1 MGTVYI
7 RGVDEPLPADE
18 TLIWEGSPDT
28 RALARHAFK
37 NRWIAAYFLGLAGL
51 AFVLGGGGQ
60 AGLARAAW
68 LIVLGGVV
76 VGLVTGWAWLVAR
89 SSVYALTDQRIVM
102 RVGVA
107 FPSVFN
113 LPLSLIGDAWQREYP
128 DGTGDVAFE
137 LRGTDRIGYAFLWP
151 HVRPWRLRDP
161 QPMLRGL
168 VTVAPV
174 GELIRETLGEARPA
188 MPPTSERRGVVYSV
202 MDDDGIEILSNRRP
216 DREPLNA

>member
-1 MGTVYI
+1 MEKVYI
-7 RGVDEPLPADE
+7 RGVDEPLPENE
-18 TLIWEGSPDT
+18 TLLWEGSPDT

-37 NRWIAAYFLGLAGL
+37 NRWIAAYFVGLAVL
-51 AFVLGGGGQ
+51 ALVLGGSGTGP
-60 AGLARAAW
+60 GRALW
-68 LIVLGGVV
+68 LLLLGAVA

-89 SSVYALTDQRIVM
+89 TSVYALTDRRIVM

-113 LPLSLIGDAWQREYP
+113 LPLALIGDAWIRGYP
-128 DGTGDVAFE
+128 DGSGDVAFE
-137 LRGTDRIGYAFLWP
+137 LEGTERIGFAFLWP

-168 VTVAPV
+168 TEIAPV
-174 GELIRETLGEARPA
+174 GERIREAWTVARAAAPA
-188 MPPTSERRGVVYSV
+188 NPERKGVVYSV

-216 DREPLNA
+216 GREPQSV